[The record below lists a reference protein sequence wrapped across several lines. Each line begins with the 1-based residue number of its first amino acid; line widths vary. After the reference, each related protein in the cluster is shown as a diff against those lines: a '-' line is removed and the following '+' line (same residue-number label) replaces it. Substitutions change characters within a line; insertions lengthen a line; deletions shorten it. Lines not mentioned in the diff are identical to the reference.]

1 MKKKIN
7 PSLKGVLGTTIAV
20 ASVATTIYAAPGII
34 KTVAAENSAEKFI
47 LDVKNVDE
55 DTIKV
60 SLDNIEDIPRALQF
74 SIKLDGI
81 VPQKMADGNI
91 IINDLIKKDNTG
103 SVITDYIYN
112 ESNNTID
119 VLITSENAISKNGN
133 AVEIFELDIE
143 KDSNNKGRNFTV
155 LPTENY
161 EYKYVSNSNKEHIKS
176 VQVANEELAINT
188 KPTIE
193 RINDDY
199 LEINVG
205 EKVKLTSDELN
216 KYLSVIDKEQDEITF
231 EVKNVDDKVIQ
242 EFTSSIAGI
251 YDLYITALDGF
262 GAQSESINLQVK
274 VNEIDQDPIITRN
287 EVELSDVTITAGE
300 IFDLMDGIKAV
311 DALGNA
317 LDVEVKSDKALNLD
331 PIQDTEYTITYTATD
346 RLNRTTE
353 KSIKLTV
360 KANNVPIISGVQD
373 HTLAVGDEFEP
384 SKGVEVI
391 DEDADIELVI
401 ESNVNTRIPGVYK
414 VIYKA
419 TDSGNKTTRE
429 ESIVTVNP
437 KMVAMNSIPVIN
449 ATDVV
454 IQLGEEFNPLNG
466 VTATDKEDGEIKD
479 IEVVRENVDIN
490 LAGEYEVTFKATD
503 SSKASSIKTIKVIV
517 NDPPKIYAED
527 KTIVIGENFEE
538 LSGVSAIDK
547 EDEDITDKIEVIE
560 NNVDI
565 NKEGDYTVTYSVTDT
580 LGGKAIKTINV
591 NVKKNIILA
600 ESITINNKTNNL
612 YVGSSK
618 LFSATIDEKADIRDV
633 EWTTSD
639 EESASIEVKGNDVLV
654 IAKKEGQVTISA
666 KTKDG
671 SNLSDSIVIDILN
684 YQDNVQDFITNIID
698 TSVVI
703 PVLGA
708 GTLESPLE
716 MEVQNVATDKFDEFL
731 LKLKK
736 FNPIL
741 IKKYEEVDFIVY
753 EIKVKDTSI
762 ISKITS
768 LFGTT
773 SEEGHIILKIA
784 KNLDNADYFTMNLDK
799 ILEDGQNIG
808 EENNSGGDTS
818 EDTNT
823 PGEDNSGDEDN
834 SGGNISEDMN
844 TPGEDNSGGENSDN
858 ISDSDKENSVDNNIT
873 NEDKNNSQNNSSKL
887 PTTGKE
893 SILGY
898 ISVAAIA
905 IGAVLYKK
913 KK

>member
-20 ASVATTIYAAPGII
+20 ASVATTIYVAPGII

-81 VPQKMADGNI
+81 VPQKMDDGNI

-103 SVITDYIYN
+103 NIITDYIYN

-133 AVEIFELDIE
+133 SVEVFELDIE
-143 KDSNNKGRNFTV
+143 KDSNNQGRNFTV

-161 EYKYVSNSNKEHIKS
+161 EYKYVSNSNKEH
-176 VQVANEELAINT
+176 VRAVEVASEELAINT
-188 KPTIE
+188 APTIE

-199 LEINVG
+199 IEIKVG
-205 EKVKLTSDELN
+205 EKIKLTSDELN
-216 KYLSVIDKEQDEITF
+216 KYLSVKDNEQDEITF

-242 EFTSSIAGI
+242 EFTSTIAGI
-251 YDLYITALDGF
+251 YDLYITAIDSF
-262 GAQSESINLQVK
+262 GGESESINLQVK
-274 VNEIDQDPIITRN
+274 VNEIEQNPVITRN
-287 EVELSDVTITAGE
+287 GEELTDVTINAGQ

-311 DALGNA
+311 DALGND
-317 LDVEVKSDKALNLD
+317 LNVEVKSDKVLNLD
-331 PIQDTEYTITYTATD
+331 PLQDTEYTITYIATD
-346 RLNRTTE
+346 NLNRTTE
-353 KSIKLTV
+353 KSIILTV
-360 KANNVPIISGVQD
+360 KANNAPIILGVQD
-373 HTLAVGDEFEP
+373 HTLAVGDEFDP
-384 SKGVEVI
+384 SNGVEVT
-391 DEDADIELVI
+391 DEDADINLVI

-414 VIYKA
+414 VIYTA

-449 ATDVV
+449 ASDVV

-490 LAGEYEVTFKATD
+490 LAGEYEVTYKATD

-517 NDPPKIYAED
+517 NDPPMIYAED
-527 KTIVIGENFEE
+527 KTIILGENFDE
-538 LSGVSAIDK
+538 LIGVTATDK

-560 NNVDI
+560 NNVNI
-565 NKEGDYTVTYSVTDT
+565 NKEGNYTVTYSVTDT
-580 LGGKAIKTINV
+580 LGGKATKTITV
-591 NVKKNIILA
+591 TVKRNIVLA
-600 ESITINNKTNNL
+600 ESITINNKINSL

-618 LFSATIDEKADIRDV
+618 LLSATIDENADIRDI
-633 EWTTSD
+633 EWATSD
-639 EESASIEVKGNDVLV
+639 EEIASIEVKGNDVLV

-666 KTKDG
+666 KTKDV
-671 SNLSDSIVIDILN
+671 SNISDSIDIDIVN
-684 YQDNVQDFITNIID
+684 YKDKVLDFITNIID
-698 TSVVI
+698 TDVVI

-708 GTLESPLE
+708 GTVDSPLE
-716 MEVQNVATDKFDEFL
+716 MEVQNSTADKFDEFL
-731 LKLKK
+731 SKLKK

-741 IKKYEEVDFIVY
+741 IKKYEDVDSIIY

-768 LFGTT
+768 LFGAA
-773 SEEGHIILKIA
+773 SSDEGHIILKIA
-784 KNLDNADYFTMNLDK
+784 KNLDNANYLTMNLDK
-799 ILEDGQNIG
+799 ILASG
-808 EENNSGGDTS
+808 ENLGDI
-818 EDTNT
+818 N
-823 PGEDNSGDEDN
+823 
-834 SGGNISEDMN
+834 
-844 TPGEDNSGGENSDN
+844 NSGGENLGDTGNSDEEN
-858 ISDSDKENSVDNNIT
+858 SGNTSNPDEDKSGDTSNSSGENLDKEDSADNNTT
-873 NEDKNNSQNNSSKL
+873 NKDKNDYQNNSTIL
-887 PTTGKE
+887 PITGKE

-898 ISVAAIA
+898 ISIAAIA
-905 IGAVLYKK
+905 VGAVLYKK